1 MKALEDTVQG
11 KDKLQ
16 PILPTKIGLKSLYH
30 LGHEVFHLRRLGAG
44 GVLQGVERQLSRIEY
59 LTGKIITDR
68 KYKNGSAAWNQPSIS
83 ENIEG
88 NKLNLNLTFYIGHC
102 KEYQA
107 SFTVLKT

>member
-1 MKALEDTVQG
+1 MKSS
-11 KDKLQ
+11 
-16 PILPTKIGLKSLYH
+16 ILGDWGP
-30 LGHEVFHLRRLGAG
+30 G
-44 GVLQGVERQLSRIEY
+44 GGGLQGVERQLSRREC

-68 KYKNGSAAWNQPSIS
+68 KNKNGSAAWNQPSIS

-107 SFTVLKT
+107 SFIVLKT

>member
-1 MKALEDTVQG
+1 MKSS
-11 KDKLQ
+11 
-16 PILPTKIGLKSLYH
+16 ILGDW
-30 LGHEVFHLRRLGAG
+30 GAG
-44 GVLQGVERQLSRIEY
+44 GGGGVERQLSRIEY

-68 KYKNGSAAWNQPSIS
+68 KYKNGSAPWNQPSIS

-107 SFTVLKT
+107 SFIVLKT

>member
-1 MKALEDTVQG
+1 MKSS
-11 KDKLQ
+11 
-16 PILPTKIGLKSLYH
+16 ILGDW
-30 LGHEVFHLRRLGAG
+30 GRRGRGG
-44 GVLQGVERQLSRIEY
+44 GVLRGGGERQLSRIEY

-68 KYKNGSAAWNQPSIS
+68 KYKNGSAPWNQPSIS

>member
-1 MKALEDTVQG
+1 MKSS
-11 KDKLQ
+11 
-16 PILPTKIGLKSLYH
+16 ILGTG
-30 LGHEVFHLRRLGAG
+30 GAG
-44 GVLQGVERQLSRIEY
+44 GGMLWGVERQLSRIEY

-68 KYKNGSAAWNQPSIS
+68 KYKNGSAPWNQPSIS

-107 SFTVLKT
+107 SFIVLKT